1 MKTNV
6 TLLYYTDPGH
16 GWLRVPL
23 KTLKKLGIDD
33 KISSYSYQRTV
44 YAYLEEDNDMTVF
57 MTAMK
62 EKGVEV
68 ILKNRNTN
76 RESRI
81 RNYRQYDSVV
91 KSVDVDSVTRRSL
104 DELVSE

>member
-1 MKTNV
+1 MKAKI

-23 KTLKKLGIDD
+23 KTLTKLGIAD
-33 KISSYSYQRTV
+33 KITSFSYKRTE
-44 YAYLEEDNDMTVF
+44 YAYLEEDQDMTTF
-57 MTAMK
+57 LLAMN

-68 ILKNRNTN
+68 TRKNRNTD

-81 RNYRQYDSVV
+81 RKYESYVA
-91 KSVDVDSVTRRSL
+91 
-104 DELVSE
+104 

>member
-1 MKTNV
+1 MKAKI

-23 KTLKKLGIDD
+23 KTLTKLGIAD
-33 KISSYSYQRTV
+33 KITSFSYKRTE
-44 YAYLEEDNDMTVF
+44 YAYLEEDQDMTTF
-57 MTAMK
+57 LLAMN

-68 ILKNRNTN
+68 ARKNRNTN

-81 RNYRQYDSVV
+81 RKYESYTV
-91 KSVDVDSVTRRSL
+91 
-104 DELVSE
+104 

>member
-1 MKTNV
+1 MKAKI

-23 KTLKKLGIDD
+23 KTLTKLGIAD
-33 KISSYSYQRTV
+33 KITSFSYKRTE
-44 YAYLEEDNDMTVF
+44 YAYLEEDQDMTTF
-57 MTAMK
+57 LLAMN

-68 ILKNRNTN
+68 ALKNRNTN

-81 RNYRQYDSVV
+81 RKYESYTV
-91 KSVDVDSVTRRSL
+91 
-104 DELVSE
+104 

>member
-1 MKTNV
+1 MKAKI

-23 KTLKKLGIDD
+23 KTLTKLGIAD
-33 KISSYSYQRTV
+33 KITSFSYQRTE
-44 YAYLEEDNDMTVF
+44 YAYLEEDQDMTTF
-57 MTAMK
+57 LLAMN

-68 ILKNRNTN
+68 TRKNRNTD

-81 RNYRQYDSVV
+81 RKYESYVV
-91 KSVDVDSVTRRSL
+91 
-104 DELVSE
+104 

>member
-1 MKTNV
+1 MKAKI

-23 KTLKKLGIDD
+23 KTLTKLGIAD
-33 KISSYSYQRTV
+33 KITSFSYKRTE
-44 YAYLEEDNDMTVF
+44 YAYLEEDQDMTTF
-57 MTAMK
+57 LLAMN

-68 ILKNRNTN
+68 TRKNRNTD

-81 RNYRQYDSVV
+81 RKYESYVV
-91 KSVDVDSVTRRSL
+91 
-104 DELVSE
+104 